1 MNWKVRLKSKK
12 WWLAMIPA
20 ILFVANTV
28 SRWFGVEIPTEII
41 ESEAARIIEGL
52 GVVLIL
58 MGINIDPTTP
68 GLSDSD
74 VAMTY

>member
-1 MNWKVRLKSKK
+1 
-12 WWLAMIPA
+12 MIPA